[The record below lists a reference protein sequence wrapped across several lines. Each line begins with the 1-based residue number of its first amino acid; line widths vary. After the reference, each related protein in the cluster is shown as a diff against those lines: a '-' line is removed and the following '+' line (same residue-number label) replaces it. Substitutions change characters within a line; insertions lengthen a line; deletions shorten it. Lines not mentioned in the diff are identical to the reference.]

1 MNATLAVFRAAFDWL
16 RSNMVWLGLLLLGAW
31 TGAALYRRKTNQ
43 INSMAAALE
52 VERAKAQV
60 KVLTAQRL
68 ALKPLD
74 ANAAN
79 AVFKLSAQ
87 ITDTKKR
94 IAELHAGK
102 SWEEMKDD
110 EIRRALREARL

>member
-1 MNATLAVFRAAFDWL
+1 MNAAFTIFRVAFSWL
-16 RSNMVWLGLLLLGAW
+16 RANAVWLSLLALGAW

-43 INSMAAALE
+43 INSISAALE
-52 VERAKAQV
+52 VERAKAKV

-79 AVFKLSAQ
+79 AVFKISAQ

-102 SWEEMKDD
+102 PWEEMKDD